1 MKWYYK
7 VVTIPYEASFDETT
21 GEPIPQIVHVYI
33 QDKSHTM
40 AEYVETF
47 EITEDKTYRI
57 ALEIVEGQK
66 AAYRIER
73 DSVEI
78 DKGTVSFEEA
88 EESQQ

>member
-7 VVTIPYEASFDETT
+7 VVTIPYEASFNET
-21 GEPIPQIVHVYI
+21 GEPIPQTVYVYI
-33 QDKSHTM
+33 QDKSKTM
-40 AEYVETF
+40 AEPVETL

-66 AAYRIER
+66 AAYRIVR

-78 DKGTVSFEEA
+78 EQDTVSFEEA
-88 EESQQ
+88 QQ